1 MSAAAA
7 FPLENCIPTNP
18 CLILGAGTY
27 SHTIIICCRW
37 NWILHISQLSN
48 MIVCG
53 RGLLT
58 LWMVECLI
66 NLCNRKFSSARNV
79 ILVLIPES
87 TNNQCSG
94 QDNFLRKF
102 KSLIQTGQRE
112 FFTFVVAMLSGTLSS
127 ASSNTFLHAEQYF
140 NDTTGAQLRGWPHQ
154 IGDQQPAVSVL

>member
-1 MSAAAA
+1 MPDSWGWHIQSHNYHLLQVELDTPH
-7 FPLENCIPTNP
+7 FP
-18 CLILGAGTY
+18 AD
-27 SHTIIICCRW
+27 
-37 NWILHISQLSN
+37 
-48 MIVCG
+48 MCG

-140 NDTTGAQLRGWPHQ
+140 NDTTGAQLRG
-154 IGDQQPAVSVL
+154 